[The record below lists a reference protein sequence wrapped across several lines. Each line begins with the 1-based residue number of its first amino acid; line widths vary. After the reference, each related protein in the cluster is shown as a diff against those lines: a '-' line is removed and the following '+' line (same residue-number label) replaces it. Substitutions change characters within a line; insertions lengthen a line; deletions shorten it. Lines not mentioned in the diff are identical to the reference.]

1 MIKYGAAVF
10 LGIIFCLGVIF
21 SQDMPVRI
29 AENLY
34 LVKVGVFPCGKE
46 PKQVV
51 FSPDNRYIFLPLL
64 NDKGVDIFSV
74 AEKKVITR
82 LSTATADK
90 LGYTEGLFIPEKHA
104 FFVSQMTDNSIHEF
118 QYPELTY
125 KRTIAT
131 QGEWS
136 KFMAWNKE
144 KNIVAVSNWVSNN
157 LSLIDYTT
165 GEVLRLIKTQA
176 APRGIIF
183 TDKGQSI
190 ISLAFD
196 GGAIEKFS
204 VSTGQLLASIHI
216 EKAAMRH
223 IVLDDDETTAYIS
236 DMFHKSIY
244 QVDLET
250 FSITNTTKVYTNP
263 NTIDLLDNR
272 WLFVSSRGPNNPID
286 YTLPSPVNG
295 KISVID
301 TSTMETVVSFEG
313 GNQPAG
319 LDISDD
325 GKFFCFSNF
334 QDGNI
339 QLYRCMT
346 KAQLRNIKK
355 YAVMLE

>member
-1 MIKYGAAVF
+1 M
-10 LGIIFCLGVIF
+10 
-21 SQDMPVRI
+21 
-29 AENLY
+29 
-34 LVKVGVFPCGKE
+34 
-46 PKQVV
+46 
-51 FSPDNRYIFLPLL
+51 
-64 NDKGVDIFSV
+64 
-74 AEKKVITR
+74 
-82 LSTATADK
+82 
-90 LGYTEGLFIPEKHA
+90 
-104 FFVSQMTDNSIHEF
+104 
-118 QYPELTY
+118 
-125 KRTIAT
+125 
-131 QGEWS
+131 
-136 KFMAWNKE
+136 
-144 KNIVAVSNWVSNN
+144 
-157 LSLIDYTT
+157 
-165 GEVLRLIKTQA
+165 
-176 APRGIIF
+176 
-183 TDKGQSI
+183 
-190 ISLAFD
+190 AFD
-196 GGAIEKFS
+196 GGEIKKFS

-272 WLFVSSRGPNNPID
+272 WLFVSILCPNNPID

-313 GNQPAG
+313 GNQPTG

>member
-1 MIKYGAAVF
+1 
-10 LGIIFCLGVIF
+10 
-21 SQDMPVRI
+21 
-29 AENLY
+29 
-34 LVKVGVFPCGKE
+34 
-46 PKQVV
+46 
-51 FSPDNRYIFLPLL
+51 
-64 NDKGVDIFSV
+64 
-74 AEKKVITR
+74 
-82 LSTATADK
+82 
-90 LGYTEGLFIPEKHA
+90 
-104 FFVSQMTDNSIHEF
+104 
-118 QYPELTY
+118 
-125 KRTIAT
+125 
-131 QGEWS
+131 
-136 KFMAWNKE
+136 
-144 KNIVAVSNWVSNN
+144 
-157 LSLIDYTT
+157 
-165 GEVLRLIKTQA
+165 
-176 APRGIIF
+176 
-183 TDKGQSI
+183 
-190 ISLAFD
+190 
-196 GGAIEKFS
+196 
-204 VSTGQLLASIHI
+204 
-216 EKAAMRH
+216 
-223 IVLDDDETTAYIS
+223 
-236 DMFHKSIY
+236 MFHKSIY

-313 GNQPAG
+313 GNQPTG